1 MEEKFIENGIEY
13 VKCGDYYVPNL
24 RAPTQQYQIGKY
36 GKLHGKF
43 IKEHHRAFYS
53 ILFMTGKWF
62 EYLTDIDAQA
72 NEMVDSLVKQTVI
85 KQGIDVYKRQ
95 VIGREPTRKQHVLNN
110 FRTVYDAAPTAS
122 QTVGHAVGASQRF
135 A

>member
-85 KQGIDVYKRQ
+85 KQGITEELKATDQMKWV
-95 VIGREPTRKQHVLNN
+95 GLMNN
-110 FRTVYDAAPTAS
+110 IKHSVEETVSYTHLLRTLSP
-122 QTVGHAVGASQRF
+122 
-135 A
+135 